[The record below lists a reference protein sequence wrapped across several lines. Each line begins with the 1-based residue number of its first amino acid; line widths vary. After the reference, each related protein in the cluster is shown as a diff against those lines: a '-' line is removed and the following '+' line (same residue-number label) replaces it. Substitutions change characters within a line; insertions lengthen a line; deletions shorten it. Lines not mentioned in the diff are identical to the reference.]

1 MDPLG
6 GSAGGPVT
14 LDLSV
19 CESSLAAASAA
30 LKVGPF
36 RPLLPLPFHSLA
48 QHLRSLIAVDVASAG
63 GQHAPPRTRHQ
74 GRERLPG
81 FGRHRLQFRRSQLRG
96 AEALRD
102 AMLHLDGA
110 WAAMLEDFVK
120 YQDCLSGIR
129 PLFQFRI
136 PVLEHGSWVCL
147 QGGVLQ
153 NCSNWQVAN
162 VFTLN
167 TNNPTVSANLR
178 NVESRGTGTHAHRV
192 LENFVEVSWA
202 FPASSSSSSL
212 ISSDDDVPDLVPGPD
227 WGNPPPVNVRG
238 G

>member
-30 LKVGPF
+30 LKEDSTRRQEHVIKAANG
-36 RPLLPLPFHSLA
+36 S
-48 QHLRSLIAVDVASAG
+48 QDSG
-63 GQHAPPRTRHQ
+63 GIVYNSVVPS
-74 GRERLPG
+74 
-81 FGRHRLQFRRSQLRG
+81 F
-96 AEALRD
+96 EALRLSE
-102 AMLHLDGA
+102 MPCSILMEHGR
-110 WAAMLEDFVK
+110 AMLEDFVK